1 MICLKNFFKSCD
13 IFGINLNFKIHN
25 FNKFSS
31 VYGGIFSIIF
41 LILFI
46 LYIIFH
52 IYHYLSENEFYLYSS
67 TEYISN
73 PYIDLNKYNYNFA
86 FTLQFINN
94 NSIANSLFSNYF
106 QYEIHSK
113 IIENNIITNEIIN
126 TKICGEED
134 FEKFEIPDELNNNI
148 NSYTCPHII
157 NEDDFILN
165 EKNNYLKY
173 IQINIKLNENVFE
186 NLEEFKQLLLSN
198 PIQIKIFY
206 IDSYINNKNKN
217 NPIHSYLNSLTSYI
231 NFNNLYYNEIY
242 LSNLEYNND
251 RSLLFVNKKTKEN
264 IISLKTHSNILNTI
278 HNQSNLIVNSFA
290 FLPNNNKIIYY
301 RIYLKLNEIISNF
314 LCLFIIIYNILKL
327 VINFFEIYGYEKK
340 LIINSFKYRGNK
352 NYDLN
357 YMITAFGRDEINLK
371 ITDLL
376 NKNYIDLYKEEKIYS
391 ENENVMKLIESINN
405 ANNNNLD
412 NSIEQ
417 SFISNEIE
425 NSELDYE
432 ENKKNN
438 DEILNNLRINHF
450 DSNRGLKEEKKNT
463 NKNIYIKKYK
473 NHSSKN
479 LEQIMEN
486 SSEITN
492 SIKEIPIVED
502 KQNEIINDNFSEKNK
517 KKKKGI
523 LKSPNK
529 KKSKSQNKKKTTL
542 IIDDNFHKNELK
554 KTSEYL
560 YDKMSEM
567 TIDDTSNNKIKKK
580 FIYRISTAQIIKSI
594 YCTCFSHKLKKKKK
608 FYDLCKEKLNNY
620 LDINN
625 YIKSVQDINLLKY
638 IIFDFDQLLL
648 FNYLERKAVKL
659 NDKKENKIY
668 DRYKNK
674 IENKWVYNR
683 NESDEVYTTFKRICK
698 KKQINFEDL
707 KLIRL
712 LNAEV
717 DYLS

>member
-1 MICLKNFFKSCD
+1 MTCLKNFFKSCD

-31 VYGGIFSIIF
+31 VYGGIFSLIF

-46 LYIIFH
+46 LYVIFH

-67 TEYISN
+67 TEYVSN

-94 NSIANSLFSNYF
+94 NSIANSLYSNYF
-106 QYEIHSK
+106 QYEIFSK
-113 IIENNIITNEIIN
+113 IIENNEISNEIIN
-126 TKICGEED
+126 TKICSEED
-134 FEKFEIPDELNNNI
+134 FENIEIPDDLNNNV

-157 NEDDFILN
+157 SEDNFILN
-165 EKNNYLKY
+165 ANKNYLKY
-173 IQINIKLNENVFE
+173 IQINIKLKESVFE

-198 PIQIKIFY
+198 PIQIKFFY
-206 IDSYINNKNKN
+206 IDSYIDNKNKDK
-217 NPIHSYLNSLTSYI
+217 PIHSYLNSFISFI
-231 NFNNLYYNEIY
+231 NLNNLYYNEIY

-251 RSLLFVNKKTKEN
+251 RSLLFVKKKTKEN

-278 HNQSNLIVNSFA
+278 HNQSNLILNSFV

-327 VINFFEIYGYEKK
+327 VINFFEFYGYEKK

-391 ENENVMKLIESINN
+391 ENDDVMKLIENIHNS
-405 ANNNNLD
+405 NNNSNNLN
-412 NSIEQ
+412 NSVEQ
-417 SFISNEIE
+417 SFISNNEINELE
-425 NSELDYE
+425 NYETTE
-432 ENKKNN
+432 ENN
-438 DEILNNLRINHF
+438 NNLRLNHI
-450 DSNRGLKEEKKNT
+450 DSNRGLKDEKKIT
-463 NKNIYIKKYK
+463 EQNINIKKYK
-473 NHSSKN
+473 KHSSKN
-479 LEQIMEN
+479 LEKIMEN

-502 KQNEIINDNFSEKNK
+502 KNNIINDEISEKNK

-542 IIDDNFHKNELK
+542 IIDNNFHKNELK

-580 FIYRISTAQIIKSI
+580 FIYRISTPQIIKSI

-608 FYDLCKEKLNNY
+608 FYDLCKENINNY

-625 YIKSVQDINLLKY
+625 YIKSIQDINLLKY

-668 DRYKNK
+668 DRYKK
-674 IENKWVYNR
+674 RIESKWVYNR

-698 KKQINFEDL
+698 KKQINFEDI

>member
-1 MICLKNFFKSCD
+1 MTCLKNFFKSCD
-13 IFGINLNFKIHN
+13 IFGININFKIHN

-31 VYGGIFSIIF
+31 VYGGIFSLIF

-46 LYIIFH
+46 LYVIFH

-67 TEYISN
+67 TEFISN

-94 NSIANSLFSNYF
+94 NSIANSLYSNYF
-106 QYEIHSK
+106 QYEIFSK
-113 IIENNIITNEIIN
+113 IIENNEISNEIIN
-126 TKICGEED
+126 TKICSEED
-134 FEKFEIPDELNNNI
+134 FENIEIPDDLNNNV

-157 NEDDFILN
+157 SEDNFILN
-165 EKNNYLKY
+165 ANKNYLKY
-173 IQINIKLNENVFE
+173 IQINIKLKESVFE
-186 NLEEFKQLLLSN
+186 NLEGFKQLLLSN
-198 PIQIKIFY
+198 PIQIKFFY
-206 IDSYINNKNKN
+206 IDSYIDNKNKDK
-217 NPIHSYLNSLTSYI
+217 PIHSYLNSFISFI
-231 NFNNLYYNEIY
+231 NLNNLYYNEIY

-251 RSLLFVNKKTKEN
+251 RSLLFVKKKTKEN
-264 IISLKTHSNILNTI
+264 IISLKTHSNILNTN
-278 HNQSNLIVNSFA
+278 HNQSNLILNSFV

-327 VINFFEIYGYEKK
+327 IINFFEFYGYEKK

-391 ENENVMKLIESINN
+391 ENDDVMKLIENIHNS
-405 ANNNNLD
+405 NNNSNNLN
-412 NSIEQ
+412 NSVEQ
-417 SFISNEIE
+417 SFISNNDINELE
-425 NSELDYE
+425 NYETAE
-432 ENKKNN
+432 ENNN
-438 DEILNNLRINHF
+438 TLRINHI
-450 DSNRGLKEEKKNT
+450 DSNRGLKEEKKNIDQ
-463 NKNIYIKKYK
+463 NIYIKKYK

-479 LEQIMEN
+479 LEKIMEN

-502 KQNEIINDNFSEKNK
+502 KNNIINDEISEKNK

-542 IIDDNFHKNELK
+542 IIDNNFHKNELK

-580 FIYRISTAQIIKSI
+580 FIYRISTPQIIKSI

-608 FYDLCKEKLNNY
+608 FYDLCKENINNY

-668 DRYKNK
+668 DRYKK
-674 IENKWVYNR
+674 RIESKWVYNR

-698 KKQINFEDL
+698 KKQINFEDI

>member
-1 MICLKNFFKSCD
+1 MTCLKNFFKSCD

-31 VYGGIFSIIF
+31 VYGGIFSLIF

-46 LYIIFH
+46 LYVIFH

-67 TEYISN
+67 TEYVSN

-94 NSIANSLFSNYF
+94 NSIANSLYSNYF
-106 QYEIHSK
+106 QYEIFSK
-113 IIENNIITNEIIN
+113 IIENNEISNEIIN
-126 TKICGEED
+126 TKICSEED
-134 FEKFEIPDELNNNI
+134 FENIEIPDDLNNNV

-157 NEDDFILN
+157 SEDNFILN
-165 EKNNYLKY
+165 ANKNYLKY
-173 IQINIKLNENVFE
+173 IQINIKLKESVFE
-186 NLEEFKQLLLSN
+186 NLEEFKELLLSN
-198 PIQIKIFY
+198 PIQIKFFY
-206 IDSYINNKNKN
+206 IDSYINNKNKDK
-217 NPIHSYLNSLTSYI
+217 PIHSYLNSFISFI

-251 RSLLFVNKKTKEN
+251 RSLLFVKKKTKEN

-278 HNQSNLIVNSFA
+278 HNQSNLILNSFV

-327 VINFFEIYGYEKK
+327 VINFFEFYGYEKK

-391 ENENVMKLIESINN
+391 ENDDVMKLIENIHNS
-405 ANNNNLD
+405 NNNSNNLN
-412 NSIEQ
+412 NSVEQ
-417 SFISNEIE
+417 SFISNNEINELE
-425 NSELDYE
+425 NYETTE
-432 ENKKNN
+432 ENN
-438 DEILNNLRINHF
+438 NNLRLNHI

-463 NKNIYIKKYK
+463 DQNIYIKKYK

-479 LEQIMEN
+479 LEKIMEN

-492 SIKEIPIVED
+492 SIKEIPVVED
-502 KQNEIINDNFSEKNK
+502 KNNIINDDFYEKNK

-608 FYDLCKEKLNNY
+608 FYDLCKENINNY

-668 DRYKNK
+668 DRYKKK
-674 IENKWVYNR
+674 IESKWVYNR

-698 KKQINFEDL
+698 KRQINFEDI

>member
-1 MICLKNFFKSCD
+1 MTCLKNFFKSCD

-31 VYGGIFSIIF
+31 VYGGIFSLIF

-46 LYIIFH
+46 LYVIFH

-67 TEYISN
+67 TEYVSN

-134 FEKFEIPDELNNNI
+134 FENFEIPDELNNNI

-198 PIQIKIFY
+198 PIQIKFFY

-217 NPIHSYLNSLTSYI
+217 NPIHSYLNSFISYI

-251 RSLLFVNKKTKEN
+251 RSLLFVNKNTKEN

-278 HNQSNLIVNSFA
+278 HNQSNLILNSFV

-391 ENENVMKLIESINN
+391 ENENVMKLIESIHN
-405 ANNNNLD
+405 NNNNLN

-417 SFISNEIE
+417 SFISNEIQ

-438 DEILNNLRINHF
+438 DEILNNLQINHF

-463 NKNIYIKKYK
+463 NKNIYVKKYK

-479 LEQIMEN
+479 LEKIMEN

-502 KQNEIINDNFSEKNK
+502 KNNIINDEISEKNK

-542 IIDDNFHKNELK
+542 IIDNNFHKNELK

-648 FNYLERKAVKL
+648 FNYLERKAVKI

>member
-1 MICLKNFFKSCD
+1 MTCLKNFFKSCD
-13 IFGINLNFKIHN
+13 IFGININFKIHN

-46 LYIIFH
+46 LYVIFH

-94 NSIANSLFSNYF
+94 NSIANNLYSNYF
-106 QYEIHSK
+106 QYEIYSK
-113 IIENNIITNEIIN
+113 IIENNEISNEIIN
-126 TKICGEED
+126 TKICSED
-134 FEKFEIPDELNNNI
+134 YFENIEIPDDLNNNV

-157 NEDDFILN
+157 SEDNFILN
-165 EKNNYLKY
+165 ANKNYLKY
-173 IQINIKLNENVFE
+173 IQINIKLKESVFE
-186 NLEEFKQLLLSN
+186 NLEEFKELLLSN
-198 PIQIKIFY
+198 PIQIKFFY
-206 IDSYINNKNKN
+206 IDSYINNKNKDK
-217 NPIHSYLNSLTSYI
+217 PIHSYLNSFISFI

-251 RSLLFVNKKTKEN
+251 RSLLFVKKKTKEN
-264 IISLKTHSNILNTI
+264 IISLKTHSNILNTN
-278 HNQSNLIVNSFA
+278 HNQSNLILNSFV

-327 VINFFEIYGYEKK
+327 VINFFEFYGYEKK

-391 ENENVMKLIESINN
+391 ENDDVMKLIENIHNS
-405 ANNNNLD
+405 NNNSNNLN
-412 NSIEQ
+412 NSVEQ
-417 SFISNEIE
+417 SFISNNDINELE
-425 NSELDYE
+425 NYETAE
-432 ENKKNN
+432 ENNN
-438 DEILNNLRINHF
+438 TLRINHI

-463 NKNIYIKKYK
+463 DQNIYIKKYK

-479 LEQIMEN
+479 LEKIMEN

-492 SIKEIPIVED
+492 SIKEIPVVED
-502 KQNEIINDNFSEKNK
+502 KNNIINDDFSEKNK

-542 IIDDNFHKNELK
+542 IIDNNFHKNELK

-580 FIYRISTAQIIKSI
+580 FIYRISTPQIIKSI
-594 YCTCFSHKLKKKKK
+594 YCSCFSHKLKKKKK
-608 FYDLCKEKLNNY
+608 FYDLCKENINDY

-625 YIKSVQDINLLKY
+625 YIKSIQDINLLKY

-668 DRYKNK
+668 DRYKKK
-674 IENKWVYNR
+674 IESKWVYNR

-698 KKQINFEDL
+698 KKQINFEDI

>member
-1 MICLKNFFKSCD
+1 MTCLKNFFKSCD
-13 IFGINLNFKIHN
+13 IFGININFKIHN

-31 VYGGIFSIIF
+31 VYGGIFSLIF

-46 LYIIFH
+46 LYVIFH

-67 TEYISN
+67 TEYVSN

-94 NSIANSLFSNYF
+94 NSIANSLYSNYF
-106 QYEIHSK
+106 QYEIFSK
-113 IIENNIITNEIIN
+113 IIENNEISNEIIN
-126 TKICGEED
+126 TKICSEED
-134 FEKFEIPDELNNNI
+134 FENIEIPDDLNNNV

-157 NEDDFILN
+157 SEDNFILN
-165 EKNNYLKY
+165 ANKNYLKY
-173 IQINIKLNENVFE
+173 IQINIKLKESVFE
-186 NLEEFKQLLLSN
+186 NLEGFKQLLLSN
-198 PIQIKIFY
+198 PIQIKFFY
-206 IDSYINNKNKN
+206 IDSYIDNKNKDK
-217 NPIHSYLNSLTSYI
+217 PIHSYLNSFISFI
-231 NFNNLYYNEIY
+231 NLNNLYYNEIY

-251 RSLLFVNKKTKEN
+251 RSLLFVKKKTKEN
-264 IISLKTHSNILNTI
+264 IISLKTHSNILNTN
-278 HNQSNLIVNSFA
+278 HNQSNLILNSFV

-327 VINFFEIYGYEKK
+327 IINFFEFYGYEKK

-391 ENENVMKLIESINN
+391 ENDDVMKLIENIHNS
-405 ANNNNLD
+405 NNNSNNLN
-412 NSIEQ
+412 NSVEQ
-417 SFISNEIE
+417 SFISNNDINELE
-425 NSELDYE
+425 NYETAE
-432 ENKKNN
+432 ENNN
-438 DEILNNLRINHF
+438 TLRINHI
-450 DSNRGLKEEKKNT
+450 DSNRGLKEEKKNIDQ
-463 NKNIYIKKYK
+463 NIYIKKYK

-479 LEQIMEN
+479 LEKIMEN

-492 SIKEIPIVED
+492 SIKEIPVVED
-502 KQNEIINDNFSEKNK
+502 KNNIINDDFSEKNK

-542 IIDDNFHKNELK
+542 IIDNNFHKNELK

-580 FIYRISTAQIIKSI
+580 FIYRISTPQIIKSI

-608 FYDLCKEKLNNY
+608 FYDLCKENINNY

-668 DRYKNK
+668 DRYKK
-674 IENKWVYNR
+674 RIESKWVYNR

-698 KKQINFEDL
+698 KKQINFEDI

>member
-134 FEKFEIPDELNNNI
+134 FENFEIPDELNNNI

-217 NPIHSYLNSLTSYI
+217 NPIHSYLNSFTSYI

-417 SFISNEIE
+417 SFISNEIQ

-438 DEILNNLRINHF
+438 DEILNNLQINHF
-450 DSNRGLKEEKKNT
+450 DSNRGLKEEKKKN

-502 KQNEIINDNFSEKNK
+502 KQNEIINDDFSEKNK

-567 TIDDTSNNKIKKK
+567 TIDDTSNKKIKKK

>member
-134 FEKFEIPDELNNNI
+134 FENFEIPDELNNNI

-157 NEDDFILN
+157 NEDNFILN

-217 NPIHSYLNSLTSYI
+217 NPIHSYLNSFTSYI

-417 SFISNEIE
+417 SFISNEIQ

-438 DEILNNLRINHF
+438 DEILNNLQINHF
-450 DSNRGLKEEKKNT
+450 DSNRGLKEEKKKN

-502 KQNEIINDNFSEKNK
+502 KQNEIINDDFSEKNK

-567 TIDDTSNNKIKKK
+567 TIDDTSNKKIKKK

>member
-1 MICLKNFFKSCD
+1 MKNFFKSCD
-13 IFGINLNFKIHN
+13 IFGIKLNFKIHN
-25 FNKFSS
+25 FNKFTSI
-31 VYGGIFSIIF
+31 YGGIFSIIF

-73 PYIDLNKYNYNFA
+73 PYINLNKINFNFA
-86 FTLQFINN
+86 FSLQFINN
-94 NSIANSLFSNYF
+94 NSIANKFYNNYIE
-106 QYEIHSK
+106 YEIYSK
-113 IIENNIITNEIIN
+113 IIENHEITNEIIN
-126 TKICGEED
+126 TKICKEDD
-134 FEKFEIPDELNNNI
+134 FENIEIPDDFNNNI
-148 NSYTCPHII
+148 YNYICPYKMRE
-157 NEDDFILN
+157 NNFILN
-165 EKNNYLKY
+165 AYENYLKY
-173 IQINIKLNENVFE
+173 IQINIKLKENVFE
-186 NLEEFKQLLLSN
+186 NLEEFKELLLSN
-198 PIQIKIFY
+198 PIQIKFFY
-206 IDSYINNKNKN
+206 IDSYINNKNKDK
-217 NPIHSYLNSLTSYI
+217 PIHSYLNSYISYI
-231 NFNNLYYNEIY
+231 NLNFLYHNEIY
-242 LSNLEYNND
+242 LSNLEYNSD

-264 IISLKTHSNILNTI
+264 IISLKTHSNILYTI
-278 HNQSNLIVNSFA
+278 HNQSNLILNSFV

-327 VINFFEIYGYEKK
+327 IINFFEKYGYEKK

-357 YMITAFGRDEINLK
+357 YMITAFGRDEINSK

-376 NKNYIDLYKEEKIYS
+376 NKNNIDLFKKEKIYS
-391 ENENVMKLIESINN
+391 ESNDVMKLIENINN
-405 ANNNNLD
+405 YNNNNNMN
-412 NSIEQ
+412 NSMEQ
-417 SFISNEIE
+417 SFISNNDQNEIE
-425 NSELDYE
+425 NYDSESI
-432 ENKKNN
+432 ENNKDNN
-438 DEILNNLRINHF
+438 EIINNLAINHVK
-450 DSNRGLKEEKKNT
+450 SNRPLKEEKEDKYNT
-463 NKNIYIKKYK
+463 NIIKKY
-473 NHSSKN
+473 HSSKD
-479 LEQIMEN
+479 LEKIMEN

-502 KQNEIINDNFSEKNK
+502 QKNSINEDFPQKGK

-523 LKSPNK
+523 LRSPNK
-529 KKSKSQNKKKTTL
+529 KKSKSKNKKKTTL
-542 IIDDNFHKNELK
+542 IIDNNFHKNEYK
-554 KTSEYL
+554 KTNEYL
-560 YDKMSEM
+560 YDKMSEF
-567 TIDDTSNNKIKKK
+567 TLDDNSNKKIKKK
-580 FIYRISTAQIIKSI
+580 FIYRISTEQIIKSI
-594 YCTCFSHKLKKKKK
+594 YCTCCSKKLKKKKK
-608 FYDLCKEKLNNY
+608 FYDICKEKINKY

-625 YIKSVQDINLLKY
+625 YIKSIQDMNLLKY

-648 FNYLERKAVKL
+648 FNYLERKAIKL

-668 DRYKNK
+668 NRYKSK

-698 KKQINFEDL
+698 KKELNFEDI